1 LSILFALIIFLTWIS
16 LGALFALLF
25 HLASG
30 SPLAMTIA
38 EFLDRVLIREQGL
51 GTIKPIEKE
60 GSTLVV
66 FDGRR
71 PANPNERQTGRR
83 SLAPG
88 SVARKTILCIDDD
101 DGILSYHRELLERR
115 GFAVVTTASAR
126 RGVQI
131 AVASTFAAV
140 IIDYNMPE
148 MNGHEVATEIKRVR
162 PQVPIVM
169 VSGEDQLPED
179 AVRLVDAVVPKED
192 VHVSLLPVLTRI
204 CAEG

>member
-1 LSILFALIIFLTWIS
+1 
-16 LGALFALLF
+16 
-25 HLASG
+25 
-30 SPLAMTIA
+30 MTIA
-38 EFLDRVLIREQGL
+38 EILNRALIRQKGL
-51 GTIKPIEKE
+51 DTTNPTERG

-71 PANPNERQTGRR
+71 LANPSEQQTERG

-88 SVARKTILCIDDD
+88 DPTRKTILCIDDD
-101 DGILSYHRELLERR
+101 DGILRYHRELLERR
-115 GFAVVTTASAR
+115 GFSVVTTASAR
-126 RGVQI
+126 KGVQI
-131 AVASTFAAV
+131 AAALTVAAV
-140 IIDYNMPE
+140 IVDYNMPE
-148 MNGHEVATEIKRVR
+148 MNGHEVATEIKRIR

-192 VHVSLLPVLTRI
+192 VHVRLLPVLTRI